1 MYNYFRKDVIAL
13 GICLYIA
20 LIGSLVLI
28 ISKYISRKIIHRIPQ
43 SNISPQPSIS
53 QTESFQMTTFHSTS
67 RIIQVQPINKNDPGG
82 DLFLLFTNIQLPWSL
97 LCEKFLI
104 PDGKRHYKNKLLSA
118 RDTTETIES
127 GSLCITD
134 LFQNKGGALYL
145 IFLSQSQS

>member
-145 IFLSQSQS
+145 IFLSQS

>member
-53 QTESFQMTTFHSTS
+53 QEESFQMTTFHSTS
-67 RIIQVQPINKNDPGG
+67 RIIQVQPINENDTG
-82 DLFLLFTNIQLPWSL
+82 DLFL
-97 LCEKFLI
+97 
-104 PDGKRHYKNKLLSA
+104 
-118 RDTTETIES
+118 
-127 GSLCITD
+127 
-134 LFQNKGGALYL
+134 
-145 IFLSQSQS
+145 